1 MSQILWLQIC
11 RGHIH
16 GIVGVYVD
24 ALENNGNGNNGDEM
38 LPRPLSSIK
47 TIRDAI
53 DFIVT
58 RPCSHVSFLL
68 Y

>member
-11 RGHIH
+11 RGHIL
-16 GIVGVYVD
+16 GIVGVCVD
-24 ALENNGNGNNGDEM
+24 AIENNDNGNNGDEM
-38 LPRPLSSIK
+38 LPTLLYSIK

-58 RPCSHVSFLL
+58 
-68 Y
+68 

>member
-11 RGHIH
+11 RGHIL

-24 ALENNGNGNNGDEM
+24 AIENNGNGNNGDEM
-38 LPRPLSSIK
+38 LPTLYCIK

-58 RPCSHVSFLL
+58 
-68 Y
+68 